1 MIHLPIR
8 PGQASHRDALDVLES
23 IIQCRLATPKKVVIQ
38 HTLNN
43 QISELLSRVVW
54 VSGWPFFLLSSFLI
68 EEKSRW
74 ERRVYLSVVSVS
86 GGVCAMR
93 LKLKGP
99 HNI

>member
-1 MIHLPIR
+1 M
-8 PGQASHRDALDVLES
+8 
-23 IIQCRLATPKKVVIQ
+23 
-38 HTLNN
+38 
-43 QISELLSRVVW
+43 W
-54 VSGWPFFLLSSFLI
+54 VSGWPFFFLSFFFLI

-99 HNI
+99 HNVYRRGSSAAAVVRAELEPIM